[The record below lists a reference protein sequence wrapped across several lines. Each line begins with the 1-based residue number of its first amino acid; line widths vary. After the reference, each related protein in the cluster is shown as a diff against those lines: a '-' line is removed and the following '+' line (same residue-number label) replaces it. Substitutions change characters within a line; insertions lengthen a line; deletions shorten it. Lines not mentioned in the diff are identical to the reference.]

1 MTPRAG
7 SVLRADAPPG
17 ALDARRVREF
27 GGRPRRHGAAGGA
40 LPWLGSALAHA
51 LIAAVAFFVT
61 WTVVVHSIEEEPPVV
76 TLMDFYA
83 PVFEP
88 VEPSLADSI
97 EAPAASEALAPV
109 QEAPRAIPASVVA
122 SLDRRAAVVPG
133 DARSNAIA
141 PLAVDGAGRTA
152 TFAGLQASNAKRI
165 VYVVGAS
172 GALTGTFPE
181 IAHELAKSLAK
192 LDHRQSF
199 AVIFFQK
206 NEALIVPPGHLMPAT
221 SENVERAIEWF
232 ERRVFPTGRG
242 NPLAALEAAMALKPD
257 LIFLLSA
264 GVSGA
269 GEYEIDDDA
278 LVDAIDDLNPV
289 VSRSG
294 RRRTRIQCVAF
305 FDRDS
310 VAVLERIAERHGG
323 PGSFRFLSRDELG
336 LTPGQRGPD
345 GAPIVE

>member
-1 MTPRAG
+1 MTTRAG
-7 SVLRADAPPG
+7 SAPLADAPPG

-27 GGRPRRHGAAGGA
+27 GGRPRRRGRAGRA

-51 LIAAVAFFVT
+51 LLAAVAFFIT
-61 WTVVVHSIEEEPPVV
+61 WTVVVHSIEEEAPVV

-83 PVFEP
+83 PAFEP
-88 VEPSLADSI
+88 VEPSLAEAI
-97 EAPAASEALAPV
+97 EAPAPERLAPV
-109 QEAPRAIPASVVA
+109 QDAPRAVPASVVA
-122 SLDRRAAVVPG
+122 SLNPRAAIAPG
-133 DARSNAIA
+133 DPHSKPMA
-141 PLAVDGAGRTA
+141 PLAVESRGRTA
-152 TFAGLQASNAKRI
+152 TLAGLQASNAKRI

-181 IAHELAKSLAK
+181 IAHELAQSLSK

-206 NEALIVPPGHLMPAT
+206 NEALMVPPGHLMPAT
-221 SENVERAIEWF
+221 AENTRSAIEWF

-242 NPLAALEAAMALKPD
+242 NPLAALEAAMDLKPD

-269 GEYEIDDDA
+269 GEYEIADDD

-305 FDRDS
+305 FDRGS